1 MYKLI
6 HFQLNDYY
14 PLFSE
19 DRQYNQILLE
29 NIVGTK
35 LEDNTN
41 IIKEIIDYNLNII
54 ESIAIWKPNI
64 QFNYTGDL
72 LSINN
77 INIIRYRG
85 MNTCSAEYIE
95 LGEYDIYSDIDI
107 KQLKSL
113 RFCFLEK
120 YKYA

>member
-35 LEDNTN
+35 LEDDVN
-41 IIKEIIDYNLNII
+41 IIKEIIDYNLKLI
-54 ESIAIWKPNI
+54 ESIDIWKPNI
-64 QFNYTGDL
+64 QFNYTGNL
-72 LSINN
+72 LSINY
-77 INIIRYRG
+77 IHVIRYRG

-95 LGEYDIYSDIDI
+95 LGKYDISSHLVI

-120 YKYA
+120 VCI

>member
-14 PLFSE
+14 LLFSD

-35 LEDNTN
+35 LEDNIN
-41 IIKEIIDYNLNII
+41 IIKEIIDYNLKTI
-54 ESIAIWKPNI
+54 ESIVIWKPNI

-120 YKYA
+120 V